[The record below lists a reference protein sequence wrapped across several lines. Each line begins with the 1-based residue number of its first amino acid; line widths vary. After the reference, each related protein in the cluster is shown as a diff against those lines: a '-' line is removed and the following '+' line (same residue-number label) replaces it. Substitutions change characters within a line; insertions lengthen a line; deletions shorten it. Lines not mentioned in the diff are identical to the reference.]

1 MLTKHTTIPA
11 LTTAFGLLITIALIA
26 VGATAPRNEQALPLL
41 TLLFMSEL
49 GLLITLGGALYGI
62 KLWRL
67 QREQRFLLF
76 NAMGGIILAAAL
88 LLLGLNLW
96 LTTAAT

>member
-1 MLTKHTTIPA
+1 MQIKQTTIPI
-11 LTTAFGLLITIALIA
+11 LTTTTGVLILIALIA
-26 VGATAPRNEQALPLL
+26 AGAATPQGEQALPLL

-49 GLLITLGGALYGI
+49 GFLATLGGAIYGI
-62 KLWRL
+62 KLWQQ

-76 NAMGGIILAAAL
+76 NAMGGIILSAAL

-96 LTTAAT
+96 FSATAA